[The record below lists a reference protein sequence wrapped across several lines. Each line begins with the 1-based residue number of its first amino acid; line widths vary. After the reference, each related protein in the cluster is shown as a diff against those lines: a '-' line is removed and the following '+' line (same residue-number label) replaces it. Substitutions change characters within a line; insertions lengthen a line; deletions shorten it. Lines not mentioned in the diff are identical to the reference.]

1 MPRTSL
7 ASIVLCGVVMFSIVP
22 ESHADSLIDEM
33 AVLNA
38 RWDAAINDPNP
49 DALLPMYS
57 SDARL
62 MPPGA
67 PSATGPVAIRD
78 FFAARGKSIREHKL
92 QLVDVL
98 AIGNYAYV
106 TSQFTALL
114 VKDSGEMTRLS
125 GSTVKLY
132 EHQTDGQWKIKSHIF
147 VRE

>member
-1 MPRTSL
+1 
-7 ASIVLCGVVMFSIVP
+7 
-22 ESHADSLIDEM
+22 
-33 AVLNA
+33 
-38 RWDAAINDPNP
+38 
-49 DALLPMYS
+49 
-57 SDARL
+57 

-67 PSATGPVAIRD
+67 PPATGPVAIRD
-78 FFAARGKSIREHKL
+78 FFAARGKSVRDHKL

-114 VKDSGEMTRLS
+114 VKDGGEMTRLS

-132 EHQTDGQWKIKSHIF
+132 EHQRDGQWKIKSHIF

>member
-1 MPRTSL
+1 MTRTSL
-7 ASIVLCGVVMFSIVP
+7 ASIALLSVVMFSIAL
-22 ESHADSLIDEM
+22 ESHADSLTDEM
-33 AVLNA
+33 AALNA

-57 SDARL
+57 SDARF

-67 PSATGPVAIRD
+67 PPATGPVAIRD
-78 FFAARGKSIREHKL
+78 FFAARGKSVRDHKL

-98 AIGNYAYV
+98 AIGDYAYV

-114 VKDSGEMTRLS
+114 VKNSGEMTRLS

-132 EHQTDGQWKIKSHIF
+132 EHQKDGQWKIKSHIF

>member
-1 MPRTSL
+1 MTRTSL
-7 ASIVLCGVVMFSIVP
+7 TSIALLSVVMLSFAP
-22 ESHADSLIDEM
+22 ESRADSLSDEM
-33 AVLNA
+33 AALNA
-38 RWDAAINDPNP
+38 RWDAAINDANP

-57 SDARL
+57 SDPRL

-67 PSATGPVAIRD
+67 PPATGPVAIRD
-78 FFAARGKSIREHKL
+78 FFAARGKSVRDHKL
-92 QLVDVL
+92 QLLDVL
-98 AIGNYAYV
+98 AIGNYTYV

-132 EHQTDGQWKIKSHIF
+132 ERQTDGQWKIKSHIF

>member
-1 MPRTSL
+1 
-7 ASIVLCGVVMFSIVP
+7 
-22 ESHADSLIDEM
+22 M
-33 AVLNA
+33 AALNA
-38 RWDAAINDPNP
+38 QWDAAINDPNP

-67 PSATGPVAIRD
+67 PSATGTVAIRD
-78 FFAARGKSIREHKL
+78 FFAARGKSVRDHRL

-114 VKDSGEMTRLS
+114 VKDGGETTRLS

-132 EHQTDGQWKIKSHIF
+132 EHQTNGQWKIKSHMF

>member
-1 MPRTSL
+1 MIRTSL
-7 ASIVLCGVVMFSIVP
+7 VSMALLSVVMFSITP
-22 ESHADSLIDEM
+22 ESHADSLTDEM
-33 AVLNA
+33 AALNA

-49 DALLPMYS
+49 DALLTMYS

-67 PSATGPVAIRD
+67 PPATGPVAIRD
-78 FFAARGKSIREHKL
+78 FFAARGKSVRDHKL

-106 TSQFTALL
+106 TSQFTALW
-114 VKDSGEMTRLS
+114 VKEGGETTKLS
-125 GSTVKLY
+125 GSTVRLY
-132 EHQTDGQWKIKSHIF
+132 QRQPDGQWKIKSHMF

>member
-1 MPRTSL
+1 MTRTPL
-7 ASIVLCGVVMFSIVP
+7 ASIALLSVFMFSIAV
-22 ESHADSLIDEM
+22 ESQADSLNDEM
-33 AVLNA
+33 AALNA

-67 PSATGPVAIRD
+67 PPATGPVAIRD
-78 FFAARGKSIREHKL
+78 FFAARGKSVRDHKL

-114 VKDSGEMTRLS
+114 VKDGGEMTRLS

-132 EHQTDGQWKIKSHIF
+132 EHQRDGQWKIKSHIF

>member
-1 MPRTSL
+1 MTRTSL
-7 ASIVLCGVVMFSIVP
+7 APMVLLSVVMFSIAA
-22 ESHADSLIDEM
+22 ESHADSLTDEM
-33 AVLNA
+33 AALNA

-67 PSATGPVAIRD
+67 PPATGPVAIRD
-78 FFAARGKSIREHKL
+78 FFAARGKSVRDHRL

-114 VKDSGEMTRLS
+114 VKDGGETTRLS

-132 EHQTDGQWKIKSHIF
+132 EHQTDGQWKIKSHTF